1 MATATNVLESDVS
14 SSDPNELTRRW
25 QRDGDQRARERLVE
39 LYSPLARSL
48 ARRYARSSVPQ
59 EDLIQIAYLGLVK
72 AIDRFDPDRGG
83 TLQAF
88 AVPTVLGE
96 LRRYFR
102 DSGWGAH
109 VPRGAKEMALKVRE
123 ARDRLTNET
132 GQAPTANKL
141 AEFME
146 LDLEEVVEGLQALRA
161 YETAPLEAS
170 TDGEDE
176 TGGIVSVLGSEDDGY
191 KQVEDR
197 VLLESALETLSE
209 RKRLILRMRFQQE
222 LTQSQIA
229 ERIGCSQMQ
238 VSRVLS
244 STLGELRETIGS
256 GAGPAG
262 AGPAS

>member
-1 MATATNVLESDVS
+1 MATATSVLQSDASTVMET
-14 SSDPNELTRRW
+14 DPNELTRRW

-39 LYSPLARSL
+39 MYAPLARSL

-59 EDLIQIAYLGLVK
+59 EDLVQIAYLGLVK

-132 GQAPTANKL
+132 GQAPTANRL

-146 LDLEEVVEGLQALRA
+146 VDLEEVIEGLQALRA
-161 YETAPLEAS
+161 YETAPLEAT
-170 TDGEDE
+170 TDADDDSGA
-176 TGGIVSVLGSEDDGY
+176 IVSVLGTEEHGY

-197 VLLESALETLSE
+197 VLLESALSTLSD
-209 RKRLILRMRFQQE
+209 RKRHILKMRFNEE

-244 STLGELRETIGS
+244 AALCELRDTIS
-256 GAGPAG
+256 AGTSQPA
-262 AGPAS
+262 

>member
-1 MATATNVLESDVS
+1 MAMATTVHESDAS
-14 SSDPNELTRRW
+14 TLMETDANELTRRW

-39 LYSPLARSL
+39 MFAPLARSL

-59 EDLIQIAYLGLVK
+59 EDLMQIAYLGLVK
-72 AIDRFDPDRGG
+72 AIDRFDPERGG

-109 VPRGAKEMALKVRE
+109 VPRGAKETALKVRE

-132 GQAPTANKL
+132 GQAPTANQL

-146 LDLEEVVEGLQALRA
+146 IDLEEVIEGLLALRA
-161 YETAPLEAS
+161 YETAPLEA
-170 TDGEDE
+170 TTDPDGES
-176 TGGIVSVLGSEDDGY
+176 GAIGSVLGGEDDGY

-197 VLLESALETLSE
+197 VMLESALSTLTDRE
-209 RKRLILRMRFQQE
+209 RAILKMRFQEE

-229 ERIGCSQMQ
+229 DRVGCSQMQ

-244 STLGELRETIGS
+244 AALVDLRNTIGTAAVS
-256 GAGPAG
+256 PA
-262 AGPAS
+262 

>member
-1 MATATNVLESDVS
+1 MAATATSVLESTS
-14 SSDPNELTRRW
+14 PLSETDPNELILRW
-25 QRDGDQRARERLVE
+25 QRDGDSKARERLVE

-59 EDLIQIAYLGLVK
+59 EDLTQIAYMGLVK
-72 AIDRFDPDRGG
+72 AIDRFDPSRGG

-88 AVPTVLGE
+88 AVPTILGE

-123 ARDRLTNET
+123 ARDRLTNQT
-132 GQAPTANKL
+132 GRAPTANQL

-146 LDLEEVVEGLQALRA
+146 VDLEEVIEGLQALRA
-161 YETAPLEAS
+161 YETAPLEAPS
-170 TDGEDE
+170 SEGEEE
-176 TGGIVSVLGSEDDGY
+176 TGGVVAVLGSEDDGY
-191 KQVEDR
+191 KQAEDR
-197 VLLESALETLSE
+197 VLLQSAIRDLDARRRS
-209 RKRLILRMRFQQE
+209 ILQMRFHEE

-244 STLGELRETIGS
+244 ATLGELREKI
-256 GAGPAG
+256 AAAPA
-262 AGPAS
+262 

>member
-1 MATATNVLESDVS
+1 MAMATTVPASDAS
-14 SSDPNELTRRW
+14 TLMESDPNELTRRW

-39 LYSPLARSL
+39 MYAPLARSL

-59 EDLIQIAYLGLVK
+59 EDLVQIAYLGLVK
-72 AIDRFDPDRGG
+72 AIDRFDPERGG

-146 LDLEEVVEGLQALRA
+146 VDIEQVIEALQALRA
-161 YETAPLEAS
+161 YETAPLEATNDS
-170 TDGEDE
+170 DDD
-176 TGGIVSVLGSEDDGY
+176 TGTIVSVLGSEDDGY

-197 VLLESALETLSE
+197 VLLESALSTLTD
-209 RKRLILRMRFQQE
+209 RKRRIVEMRFHEE

-229 ERIGCSQMQ
+229 ERVGCSQMQ

-244 STLGELRETIGS
+244 AALGELRDAIKS
-256 GAGPAG
+256 GAAQPA
-262 AGPAS
+262 